1 MEMAGFTE
9 PTEVGHCSFAT
20 RHFGIEAVTR
30 SKVAK
35 WKVNMQTIQERL
47 FCMQDNESM
56 LLYTVIGRLK
66 WQGTLSHEALKAD
79 EQEEKD
85 SHSQTESRSN

>member
-1 MEMAGFTE
+1 MEMTGFRE

-35 WKVNMQTIQERL
+35 WKANIQIIQERL
-47 FCMQDNESM
+47 CCMQDNES
-56 LLYTVIGRLK
+56 RL
-66 WQGTLSHEALKAD
+66 
-79 EQEEKD
+79 
-85 SHSQTESRSN
+85 